1 MKLRLILLISLFS
14 SSLLAQQVGIN
25 TQQPDASALFDIS
38 GTAGGLLIPRMS
50 TAQRNAIQ
58 NPAEGLLI
66 LNTSTSCLEIHYLAN
81 GWQAI
86 ACNCTTAPLSPAS
99 ISGYADVCPSQANIT
114 YVAAPS
120 SGATTY
126 TWQLPSG
133 WSIVSGQGNDTLVAT
148 AGAAGGTISVV
159 ASNPCGTSSPTLLP
173 VTVRTPNA
181 GFTNAPATI
190 SVGTNI
196 QFTSNTA
203 NASAYAW
210 SFQNGSPGT
219 ATSYNPIASWSQ
231 TGNPNVFHRV
241 TLNAQCQDSSTTSV
255 TVINCPPGT
264 QTFNYTG
271 AIQSFTVPA
280 CVSSVSIDCRGAQG
294 GDNIDLIPQQLGGK
308 GARMVG
314 TFNVSGGTVL
324 QIIVGQKGIIA
335 SSGNQWNGGGGGGGG
350 SFVWIQGQTNQPL
363 IAAGGGGGSCL
374 INNGAPHYYG
384 KDGVTT
390 NAGGGSRSHDVY
402 NDAPG
407 GSSGQDGFGGSG
419 GGKGW
424 ISIVQNPAGKLATN
438 YGGNGGYGGGGGSGA
453 SCCSNPM
460 HAAGAGGGYSG
471 GGAGGSTYYYGGGGG
486 GSYNSGSNTTATG
499 GFQSGNGQVIITW

>member
-1 MKLRLILLISLFS
+1 MILRPTLLFLFLS
-14 SSLLAQQVGIN
+14 CSLLAQQVGIN
-25 TQQPDASALFDIS
+25 TQQPDASALFDIA

-50 TAQRNAIQ
+50 TTQRNSIQ

-66 LNTSTSCLEIHYLAN
+66 LNTSTSCLEIHYAAN

-86 ACNCTTAPLSPAS
+86 ACNCTTAPPSPAS
-99 ISGYADVCPSQANIT
+99 ISGHADVCPSQANIS

-126 TWQLPSG
+126 TWQVPSG
-133 WSIVSGQGNDTLVAT
+133 WTIVSGQGNDTVVVT
-148 AGAAGGTISVV
+148 AGATGGNISVL
-159 ASNPCGTSSPTLLP
+159 ASNPCGSSLTTSLP
-173 VTVRTPNA
+173 VVVRSPNA
-181 GFTNAPATI
+181 GYTNSPATP

-210 SFQNGSPGT
+210 SFQNGTPGT
-219 ATSYNPIASWSQ
+219 STAYNPTATWSQ
-231 TGNPNVFHRV
+231 AGNATVFHRV
-241 TLNAQCQDSSTTSV
+241 TLNPQCKDSSSTTV
-255 TVINCPPGT
+255 NVINCPSGS

-324 QIIVGQKGIIA
+324 QIIVGQKGINA
-335 SSGNQWNGGGGGGGG
+335 TSGNSANGGGGGGGG
-350 SFVWIQGQTNQPL
+350 SFVWVQGQTNQPL
-363 IAAGGGGGSCL
+363 IAAGGGGGSSL
-374 INNGAPHYYG
+374 TNDGVPHYYG

-390 NAGGGSRSHDVY
+390 NAGSGSRSHDAFG
-402 NDAPG
+402 NAPG
-407 GSSGQDGFGGSG
+407 GTGGQDGYGGSG

-424 ISIVQNPAGKLATN
+424 ISIVQSPAGKLATA

-486 GSYNSGSNTTATG
+486 GSYNSGSNTSSSG
-499 GFQSGNGQVIITW
+499 GFQSGNGQVVITY

>member
-1 MKLRLILLISLFS
+1 
-14 SSLLAQQVGIN
+14 
-25 TQQPDASALFDIS
+25 
-38 GTAGGLLIPRMS
+38 
-50 TAQRNAIQ
+50 
-58 NPAEGLLI
+58 
-66 LNTSTSCLEIHYLAN
+66 
-81 GWQAI
+81 
-86 ACNCTTAPLSPAS
+86 
-99 ISGYADVCPSQANIT
+99 
-114 YVAAPS
+114 
-120 SGATTY
+120 
-126 TWQLPSG
+126 
-133 WSIVSGQGNDTLVAT
+133 
-148 AGAAGGTISVV
+148 
-159 ASNPCGTSSPTLLP
+159 
-173 VTVRTPNA
+173 
-181 GFTNAPATI
+181 
-190 SVGTNI
+190 VGTNI
-196 QFTSNTA
+196 QFTSKTA

-210 SFQNGSPGT
+210 SFQNGTPGT
-219 ATSYNPIASWSQ
+219 STAYNPTATWSQ
-231 TGNPNVFHRV
+231 TGNATVFHRV
-241 TLNAQCQDSSTTSV
+241 TLNPQCKDSSSTTV
-255 TVINCPPGT
+255 NVINCPSGS

-324 QIIVGQKGIIA
+324 QIIVGQKGINA
-335 SSGNQWNGGGGGGGG
+335 TSGNSANGGGGGGGG
-350 SFVWIQGQTNQPL
+350 SFVWTQGQTNQPL

-374 INNGAPHYYG
+374 TNNGAPHYYG

-424 ISIVQNPAGKLATN
+424 ISIVQSPAGKLATA
-438 YGGNGGYGGGGGSGA
+438 YGGNGGYGGGGGGGA
-453 SCCSNPM
+453 SCCNNPM

-471 GGAGGSTYYYGGGGG
+471 GGAGGTTYYYGGGGG

-499 GFQSGNGQVIITW
+499 GFQSGNGQVVITY